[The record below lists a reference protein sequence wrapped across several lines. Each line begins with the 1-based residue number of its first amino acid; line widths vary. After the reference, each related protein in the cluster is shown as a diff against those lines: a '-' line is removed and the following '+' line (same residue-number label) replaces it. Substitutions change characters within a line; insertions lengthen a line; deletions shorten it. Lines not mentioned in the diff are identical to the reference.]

1 MAKNGK
7 TKKRYHKP
15 PKPQHHPTP
24 SAAEKDKTITVK
36 TLPADLVLQIL
47 YRTQVKALVRC
58 KCVSKSWYALINH
71 PTFIQKH
78 LEFNTP
84 RNTLLI
90 CNFGCDSKLAKHSL
104 FSDYSRRLIGLV
116 SVTGPPIPL
125 LQVDRHFTNRP
136 NYPKKINFHD
146 FSKRMVISGSIN
158 GIVCLAHYH
167 EMSGR
172 FVALWNPSTHYW
184 NPIAL
189 KNWDTMSVGF
199 GFDGLQSDYKVICI
213 VPETRLENL
222 GWSRVEIYST
232 NRGSWENVEGKDIIP
247 FWPNSAM
254 QHCYFV
260 VKGVPYWIGNDVE
273 ARDAYLNILGRIDP
287 VTGLYKK
294 LMYPSHLEKKGRGW
308 VNPLKWK
315 DSVAVVVLFPGGD
328 PNQMVDLYVL
338 LDEDTSNWTKMYS
351 LVPPS
356 LISDFEGTR
365 VPQCFSTGEIVFT
378 MWTQH
383 SDIVQILDHCICDPE
398 TGRVFRNN
406 EIKALNP
413 IWHES
418 YSHVE
423 SLVCV
428 KGMIQI
434 GKEHKVKKS
443 SPKMK
448 NWTEFLSKEF
458 ESVLHL

>member
-15 PKPQHHPTP
+15 SKPQHHLTP
-24 SAAEKDKTITVK
+24 SAAEKNKTITVK
-36 TLPADLVLQIL
+36 TLPADLVLEIL

-158 GIVCLAHYH
+158 GIVCLAHYQ

-184 NPIAL
+184 SPIAL

-213 VPETRLENL
+213 VPETRFENL

-232 NRGSWENVEGKDIIP
+232 NQGSWENVDGKDIIP
-247 FWPNSAM
+247 FWPISGLH
-254 QHCYFV
+254 HCHFI
-260 VKGVPYWIGNDVE
+260 VKGVPYWIGTDVQ
-273 ARDAYLNILGRIDP
+273 ARDAYLNLLG
-287 VTGLYKK
+287 
-294 LMYPSHLEKKGRGW
+294 
-308 VNPLKWK
+308 N
-315 DSVAVVVLFPGGD
+315 
-328 PNQMVDLYVL
+328 
-338 LDEDTSNWTKMYS
+338 
-351 LVPPS
+351 
-356 LISDFEGTR
+356 
-365 VPQCFSTGEIVFT
+365 
-378 MWTQH
+378 
-383 SDIVQILDHCICDPE
+383 
-398 TGRVFRNN
+398 
-406 EIKALNP
+406 
-413 IWHES
+413 
-418 YSHVE
+418 
-423 SLVCV
+423 
-428 KGMIQI
+428 
-434 GKEHKVKKS
+434 
-443 SPKMK
+443 
-448 NWTEFLSKEF
+448 
-458 ESVLHL
+458 